1 MRKWTYY
8 MLSSALCLIIG
19 QCVHAQDAET
29 KPAETD
35 KVAEKIVPITF
46 EKDLKKGFTKAD
58 KNNQPVVLYFGAKWC
73 GWCRKMKTGVFTDD
87 KIEAYSQ
94 KYVWLN
100 IDIDDQPAVAQ
111 RYQIFSVPQ
120 TMIANRKGDI
130 LVTLAG
136 YRDAKGLEPILKKY
150 VNGANQLPPGEQAKR
165 DLAQLAKL
173 LKDGKTK
180 QDDIDKAL
188 IPVFEMM
195 VQMDKTYRNAGRDLV
210 LQYPERCGD
219 FVMKMMGDKR
229 LGYRACAGELMKSM
243 TRAELPFDAFAK
255 KEAREKQV
263 NAYLEWLK
271 QNPYVKPKPSQE
283 EAVPEEQKKSGDQQA
298 V

>member
-1 MRKWTYY
+1 
-8 MLSSALCLIIG
+8 MLSGVLCLMMG
-19 QCVHAQDAET
+19 HGVHAQDAET
-29 KPAETD
+29 KPAETE
-35 KVAEKIVPITF
+35 KVVEKVVPITF
-46 EKDLKKGFTKAD
+46 EKDLKKGFAKAEKD
-58 KNNQPVVLYFGAKWC
+58 SQPVVLYFGAKWC
-73 GWCRKMKTGVFTDD
+73 GWCRKMKTGVFTDN
-87 KIEAYSQ
+87 KIEVYSQ

-100 IDIDDQPAVAQ
+100 IDIDDQPEVAQ
-111 RYQIFSVPQ
+111 RYQISSVPQ
-120 TMIANRKGDI
+120 TMITNRKGDI

-150 VNGANQLPPGEQAKR
+150 VNGANQLPPDEQAKR
-165 DLAQLAKL
+165 DLAKLAKL
-173 LKDGKTK
+173 LKDEKTK
-180 QDDIDKAL
+180 QNDIDKAL

-229 LGYRACAGELMKSM
+229 LGYRACAGEMMKRM
-243 TRAELPFDAFAK
+243 TRAKLPFDAFAK

-263 NAYLEWLK
+263 KAYLEWLK
-271 QNPYVKPKPSQE
+271 QNPYVKPKLPQQE
-283 EAVPEEQKKSGDQQA
+283 ATPEEQEKRSGQQA